1 MYKFQVKSLKFN
13 HFCIKRLLTHVIQMW
28 DGIGV
33 KDREYF
39 NNGENA
45 DIPEIETITEVWYD
59 NPVNYVI
66 IIGVIAF
73 IFLLGKELIK

>member
-1 MYKFQVKSLKFN
+1 LNDKAFSDTNVETTALVLY
-13 HFCIKRLLTHVIQMW
+13 
-28 DGIGV
+28 
-33 KDREYF
+33 
-39 NNGENA
+39 A

-73 IFLLGKELIK
+73 IFLLGKELIKQSSLKSK